1 MPDTPDPICR
11 RIYLIRHGHY
21 VREGDLGDTAWG
33 LSSLGRRQAVKVAQ
47 RLSRLVS
54 AAPGRFEGVYSSPWP
69 RAVQTA
75 EVTAHELDLDRVKV
89 KPYLHECL
97 PMVDPDLDGIPDIH
111 PTLDP
116 TSQGDRD
123 LTYAQ
128 IARVRDRFFKEPKR
142 SSSVLVFTHGN
153 MVRSL
158 VTGTLG
164 LPFEA
169 WACMDICHCSITEI
183 RVYVGGFEALITYNE
198 TGHLPPSIITTA

>member
-1 MPDTPDPICR
+1 MADAAEPICR
-11 RIYLIRHGHY
+11 RIYLVRHGHY
-21 VREGDLGDTAWG
+21 NREGDLGDTMWG
-33 LSSLGRRQAVKVAQ
+33 LSSLGLRQAVKVSR

-75 EVTAHELDLDRVKV
+75 EVAAHELDLDRVKI

-97 PMVDPDLDGIPDIH
+97 PLVDPDLKSIPNVH
-111 PTLDP
+111 PNLQP
-116 TSQGDRD
+116 TREEDREA
-123 LTYAQ
+123 TYVHV
-128 IARVRDRFFKEPKR
+128 ARVRERFFREPKR

-153 MVRSL
+153 LIRCL
-158 VTGTLG
+158 VAGTLG

-169 WACMDICHCSITEI
+169 WACMDIAHCSITEI
-183 RVYVGGFEALITYNE
+183 RVYVGGFEALIGYNG